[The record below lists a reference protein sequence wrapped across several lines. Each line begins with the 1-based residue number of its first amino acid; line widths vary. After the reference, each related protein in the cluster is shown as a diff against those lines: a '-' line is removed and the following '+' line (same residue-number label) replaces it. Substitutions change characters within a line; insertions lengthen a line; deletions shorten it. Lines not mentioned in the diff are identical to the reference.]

1 MTVFWD
7 LIGAVL
13 VGMFVANLLTI
24 ESLTDHQLGTM
35 NIDAAPLNEEEQ
47 TLLERCGDQ
56 LMLFR
61 MQGPLSF
68 GAAKGISERMMLVRQ
83 YTILLLDITDVP
95 HLGVTASLAIERM
108 VQEAAQHDRQVLVAG
123 AAGKVKRRLEM
134 FGIPSL
140 VDTRLAALREA
151 DQRLNS

>member
-1 MTVFWD
+1 
-7 LIGAVL
+7 
-13 VGMFVANLLTI
+13 
-24 ESLTDHQLGTM
+24 M
-35 NIDAAPLNEEEQ
+35 NVDAAPLDEEEQ